1 MTRISEK
8 QEEKRRIREQ
18 DFMKKVESYDY
29 NRFKT
34 KFLDSVLEQEIM
46 NREERDRKEEE
57 KREFMDKMKSYGEMV
72 KEMHKPQISRR
83 KQLEMKLIKER
94 VTNPGRRPLHGSYST
109 QHLRK
114 TFKEDYSTAH
124 GSRMPNSEAE
134 DSAHKRRKII
144 WPENPMKPPPKE
156 PRVGVSC
163 DWLKE
168 QRMKRQ
174 EEEKDGRVRGSP
186 KSEWKKDINSTDLSK
201 KEKYELVRERVRVLE
216 ETAKRKEQILAV
228 TKNGTIDQNDQVNDM
243 IYESIKAKL
252 SILDEFNS

>member
-1 MTRISEK
+1 M
-8 QEEKRRIREQ
+8 
-18 DFMKKVESYDY
+18 
-29 NRFKT
+29 
-34 KFLDSVLEQEIM
+34 
-46 NREERDRKEEE
+46 
-57 KREFMDKMKSYGEMV
+57 
-72 KEMHKPQISRR
+72 
-83 KQLEMKLIKER
+83 
-94 VTNPGRRPLHGSYST
+94 
-109 QHLRK
+109 
-114 TFKEDYSTAH
+114 
-124 GSRMPNSEAE
+124 
-134 DSAHKRRKII
+134 
-144 WPENPMKPPPKE
+144 
-156 PRVGVSC
+156 GVSC